1 MSFFARLFIATS
13 LRGVSFAS
21 LATGGGAAAAAT
33 PVKTVILVHGAWADG
48 SSWSKLIPLLKSKGL
63 TVVAVQ
69 LPLTSLEA
77 DATVTKRAID
87 NAEGPVLLVAHS
99 WGGSVITEAGNDPK
113 VVGLVYIAASAPDVG
128 ESFAD
133 LIKPYPPAPALGDAK
148 EDAKGFFYLTP
159 KGMRDDFAPDLP
171 PAESSVMESVQGPL
185 SAVAF
190 GDKNTQAAW
199 KTKPSWYIVA
209 QNDRVIPVDLERS
222 LAVRIKAT
230 TITIPSSHVIMLSH
244 PDEVFSFVEKALNAL
259 GSGAPR

>member
-1 MSFFARLFIATS
+1 MSFFKTFLVATN
-13 LRGVSFAS
+13 LLGISFA
-21 LATGGGAAAAAT
+21 AVAAGGGVARAAT
-33 PVKTVILVHGAWADG
+33 PVKTIILVHGAWADG
-48 SSWSKLIPLLKSKGL
+48 SSWSKLIPLLKAKGL

-77 DATVTKRAID
+77 DASVTKHAID

-99 WGGSVITEAGNDPK
+99 WGGSVITEAGSDPK

-148 EDAKGFFYLTP
+148 EDSKGFFFLTP
-159 KGMRDDFAPDLP
+159 KGMSEDFAPDLP
-171 PAESSVMESVQGPL
+171 AVESSVMESAQGPL

-190 GDKNTQAAW
+190 ADRNTQAAW

-222 LAVRIKAT
+222 LSKRINAT
-230 TITIPSSHVIMLSH
+230 TITIASSHVVMLAH
-244 PDEVFSFVEKALNAL
+244 PNEVFAFINSALTAL
-259 GSGAPR
+259 AAH

>member
-1 MSFFARLFIATS
+1 MSFFTRFLVATNLF
-13 LRGVSFAS
+13 GVSFAA
-21 LATGGGAAAAAT
+21 LATGGGAAQAAT
-33 PVKTVILVHGAWADG
+33 PIKTVILVHGAWADG

-63 TVVAVQ
+63 IVVAVQ
-69 LPLTSLEA
+69 LPLTSLAA
-77 DATVTKRAID
+77 DAAVTKRAIAD
-87 NAEGPVLLVAHS
+87 AEGPILLIAHS

-148 EDAKGFFYLTP
+148 QDAAGFFSLTP
-159 KGMRDDFAPDLP
+159 KGMAEDFAPDLP
-171 PAESSVMESVQGPL
+171 AAESSVMESVQGPL

-190 GDKNTQAAW
+190 TDKNTQAAW
-199 KTKPSWYIVA
+199 KSKPSWYIVA

-230 TITIPSSHVIMLSH
+230 TITIPSSHVVMLAH
-244 PDEVFSFVEKALNAL
+244 PNEVFEFISTALDQL
-259 GSGAPR
+259 SVR

>member
-1 MSFFARLFIATS
+1 VSFFARLVAATNV
-13 LRGVSFAS
+13 LGISFAS
-21 LATGGGAAAAAT
+21 VAAGGGVAAAAT

-48 SSWSKLIPLLKSKGL
+48 SSWSKLIPLLKDKGL
-63 TVVAVQ
+63 NVVAVQ
-69 LPLTSLEA
+69 LPLTSLAA
-77 DATVTKRAID
+77 DAAVTKRAIE
-87 NAEGPVLLVAHS
+87 NAEGPVLLIAHS

-113 VVGLVYIAASAPDVG
+113 VVGLVYIAASTPDVG

-148 EDAKGFFYLTP
+148 QDANGFFYLTA
-159 KGMRDDFAPDLP
+159 KGMRNDFSPDLT

-199 KTKPSWYIVA
+199 KAKPSWYIVA
-209 QNDRVIPVDLERS
+209 ENDRVIPVDLERS

-230 TITIPSSHVIMLSH
+230 TIMLPSSHVVMLAH
-244 PDEVFSFVEKALNAL
+244 PREVFEFINTALDRLAM
-259 GSGAPR
+259 R